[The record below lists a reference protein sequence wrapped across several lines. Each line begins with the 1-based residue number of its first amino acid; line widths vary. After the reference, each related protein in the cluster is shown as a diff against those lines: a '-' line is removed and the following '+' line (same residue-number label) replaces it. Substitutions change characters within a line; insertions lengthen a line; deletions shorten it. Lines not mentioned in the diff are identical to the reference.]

1 MKEKLNTLKETA
13 LSEIRNVK
21 TQEEL
26 EKVRIKYLGRK
37 GEMAGIIS
45 RIPSLPKEEKPTMGR
60 LANEIKQLLIEEI
73 AKKKNEQER
82 RLKPPLKAPPAE
94 RIDLTMPGYSFQIGH
109 IHPITRTLNEICEIF
124 TRMGFAIVEGPEIET
139 EYNNFEALN
148 IPLEHPSRDVFD
160 TFYINPAPARR
171 DGINP
176 TLPEKDKSDDTRKGM
191 VKDNI
196 PRSTDSSGM
205 RGMLLRSH
213 TSPVQ
218 IRYMKKHSPPF
229 AIVVPGKVFRPDA
242 VDASHSFMFH
252 QVEGLMI
259 AEGISFAH
267 LKGVLLDFGRQL
279 FGEEIRLRFRPHFF
293 PFTEPSAEVDVSCII
308 CKGKGCRVCSQK
320 GWLEILG
327 AGMVDPTVFKAVY
340 PVRNADSN
348 GVNLTNEKFTGFA
361 FGMGVERIA
370 MLKYGINDIRLF
382 FENDI
387 RFLEQF

>member
-1 MKEKLNTLKETA
+1 MKEELDNTKEAA
-13 LSEIRNVK
+13 LSEIKNARTK
-21 TQEEL
+21 DEL
-26 EKVRIKYLGRK
+26 ENVRIKYLGRK

-45 RIPSLPKEEKPTMGR
+45 RIPSMPQEEKPTMGR

-73 AKKKNEQER
+73 AKKKNEIIQ
-82 RLKPPLKAPPAE
+82 LKVPPAE
-94 RIDLTMPGYSFQIGH
+94 RMDLTMPGYSFQIGH
-109 IHPITRTLNEICEIF
+109 IHPITRALNEICEIF
-124 TRMGFAIVEGPEIET
+124 TRMGFAVVEGPEIET

-148 IPLEHPSRDVFD
+148 IPLEHPSRDIFD
-160 TFYINPAPARR
+160 TFYIR
-171 DGINP
+171 DN
-176 TLPEKDKSDDTRKGM
+176 L
-191 VKDNI
+191 
-196 PRSTDSSGM
+196 
-205 RGMLLRSH
+205 LLRSH

-327 AGMVDPTVFKAVY
+327 AGMVDPAVFKAV
-340 PVRNADSN
+340 
-348 GVNLTNEKFTGFA
+348 NLTDEKFTGFA

-382 FENDI
+382 FENDV